1 MLQARKA
8 IIIDNRV
15 ADGNQYA
22 CTWVCMEADIQ
33 GDFMCYF
40 IAHKFSVHLPRDM
53 HDYDEYLRL
62 AIKCTCITCM
72 PALSLNQA
80 VPYPSVIE
88 QMA

>member
-1 MLQARKA
+1 ML
-8 IIIDNRV
+8 
-15 ADGNQYA
+15 
-22 CTWVCMEADIQ
+22 
-33 GDFMCYF
+33 F
-40 IAHKFSVHLPRDM
+40 IAHKLSVHLPRDM

-80 VPYPSVIE
+80 IPYPSVIE